1 MPSRCKPLA
10 RAMTGQHRDVGA
22 IDKRDDGYRRYDFG
36 IAEALLVW
44 RVHAPAKVHGG
55 ILRMRIS

>member
-1 MPSRCKPLA
+1 
-10 RAMTGQHRDVGA
+10 MTGQHRDVGA